1 MSTFSG
7 LNTAGTALWAAQR
20 AMDVTGQ
27 NVANANT
34 DGYSRQRVDLQ
45 SVAAGAVP
53 AMWSTGQQVG
63 QGVNADQV
71 TRIRDAFLQ
80 VQAQGSHS
88 SVASLTVQDGT
99 LTAVQQA
106 FQEPGSN
113 GIQAQLSSF
122 WAGFGDIANHP
133 ADSGARSQLL
143 ERAQTLAAGI
153 RSTNGSLDQQ
163 WGQTRDSLQ
172 ALLTDANATAASIA
186 GLNQE
191 IKAATQTGL
200 STNELADKRDQLIM
214 KLSEQIGAS
223 SVDMGDGTLNVVVGG
238 TTLVAGGTA
247 LGMELTGPN
256 DSRGTASA
264 PLVIQTRP
272 GGTPLRVGGTADGD
286 LTSMTS
292 IIPGYQKQLDGI
304 AQQLATQVNAAHQT
318 GYDQDG
324 NAGGKFFTDGAGGG
338 TAVTAANLT
347 VALTSTRQVA
357 AATVD
362 PASAGGTLQPDGTWS
377 AVSSDSNLADT
388 LFQQRLLGTGA
399 DATYN
404 SMITGLGVQATATST
419 TLSAQSVISTNVDA
433 AVESTSGVNLDEEM
447 TNMLQ
452 FQHGYAAAG
461 KLVSTINQML
471 DDLMNMVQ

>member
-1 MSTFSG
+1 
-7 LNTAGTALWAAQR
+7 
-20 AMDVTGQ
+20 
-27 NVANANT
+27 
-34 DGYSRQRVDLQ
+34 
-45 SVAAGAVP
+45 
-53 AMWSTGQQVG
+53 
-63 QGVNADQV
+63 
-71 TRIRDAFLQ
+71 
-80 VQAQGSHS
+80 
-88 SVASLTVQDGT
+88 
-99 LTAVQQA
+99 
-106 FQEPGSN
+106 
-113 GIQAQLSSF
+113 
-122 WAGFGDIANHP
+122 
-133 ADSGARSQLL
+133 
-143 ERAQTLAAGI
+143 
-153 RSTNGSLDQQ
+153 
-163 WGQTRDSLQ
+163 
-172 ALLTDANATAASIA
+172 
-186 GLNQE
+186 
-191 IKAATQTGL
+191 
-200 STNELADKRDQLIM
+200 
-214 KLSEQIGAS
+214 
-223 SVDMGDGTLNVVVGG
+223 
-238 TTLVAGGTA
+238 
-247 LGMELTGPN
+247 
-256 DSRGTASA
+256 
-264 PLVIQTRP
+264 
-272 GGTPLRVGGTADGD
+272 
-286 LTSMTS
+286 MTS

-324 NAGGKFFTDGAGGG
+324 NAGAKFFTDGAGGG

>member
-1 MSTFSG
+1 VSTFSG

-45 SVAAGAVP
+45 SVAAGSVP
-53 AMWSTGQQVG
+53 SMWSTSQQVG

-80 VQAQGSHS
+80 AQAQDSHS
-88 SVASLTVQDGT
+88 SVASLTVQDAT
-99 LTAVQQA
+99 LTSVQQA
-106 FQEPGSN
+106 FSEPGTN

-122 WAGFGDIANHP
+122 WAGFGDVANNP
-133 ADSGARSQLL
+133 ADSGARAQLL

-153 RSTNGSLDQQ
+153 RSTDAALDQQ

-172 ALLTDANATAASIA
+172 ALLGDVNTTAASIA
-186 GLNQE
+186 GLNQT
-191 IKAATQTGL
+191 IKAATQSGL

-214 KLSEQIGAS
+214 KLSEQVGAS
-223 SVDMGDGTLNVVVGG
+223 TVDMGDGTLNVVVGG
-238 TTLVAGGTA
+238 TTVVAGGTA
-247 LGMELTGPN
+247 LGMELVGAN
-256 DSRGTASA
+256 SSRSTAGT
-264 PLVIQTRP
+264 PLVIQTKP

-286 LTSMTS
+286 LTAMTS

-304 AQQLATQVNAAHQT
+304 AQQLATQVNTVHQT

-324 NAGGKFFTDGAGGG
+324 HVGRQFFTDGAGGSV
-338 TAVTAANLT
+338 VTAADLT
-347 VALTSTRQVA
+347 VALTSPRQVA

-362 PASAGGTLQPDGTWS
+362 PATAGGTLSGSTWS
-377 AVSSDSNLADT
+377 AVSTDGNLADT
-388 LFQQRLLGTGA
+388 LFQQRLLPGGA

-419 TLSAQSVISTNVDA
+419 TLSAQGVISTNVDA
-433 AVESTSGVNLDEEM
+433 SVESTSGVNLDEEM